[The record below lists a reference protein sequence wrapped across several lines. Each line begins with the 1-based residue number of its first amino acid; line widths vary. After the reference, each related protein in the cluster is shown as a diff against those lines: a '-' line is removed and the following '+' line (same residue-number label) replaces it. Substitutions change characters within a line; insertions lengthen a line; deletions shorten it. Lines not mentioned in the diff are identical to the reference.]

1 MRAVEPNVR
10 EGSART
16 EDLERRA
23 LSRGQRSFCVR
34 LAFVAPATIVG
45 MWVRGAAI
53 RPVPRYAVVD
63 AATLAA
69 IERELADDSTRA
81 REELDRAFARFEST
95 QPQLADALSHVLCRP
110 LDETA
115 LALGYFLTIAIWLAF
130 ERTFSA
136 SRLREVSQ
144 DALEATE
151 GAIKL
156 EEELRASHGDEPFDL
171 DDVVSIEQPNLLAF
185 VHEHVDAALDPGK
198 QTGDD
203 PPAPREIDVDDVHA
217 VYRGMLLLTLC
228 LSHAVLP
235 VDGASRNSRELMA

>member
-1 MRAVEPNVR
+1 
-10 EGSART
+10 
-16 EDLERRA
+16 
-23 LSRGQRSFCVR
+23 
-34 LAFVAPATIVG
+34 

-63 AATLAA
+63 AATLGA
-69 IERELADDSTRA
+69 IERELAEDSTDA
-81 REELDRAFARFEST
+81 RDELDRAFARFEAT

-115 LALGYFLTIAIWLAF
+115 LALGYFLTISIWLAF

-151 GAIKL
+151 EAIKL
-156 EEELRASHGDEPFDL
+156 EEELRAAHGDEPFDL
-171 DDVVSIEQPNLLAF
+171 DDVVSIEQPNVIAF
-185 VHEHVDAALDPGK
+185 VHEHVDAALDPAK
-198 QTGDD
+198 QGEGDLLAA
-203 PPAPREIDVDDVHA
+203 PARREIDVDDVHA
-217 VYRGMLLLTLC
+217 VYRAMLLLTLC

-235 VDGASRNSRELMA
+235 VDGAARNSRELMA